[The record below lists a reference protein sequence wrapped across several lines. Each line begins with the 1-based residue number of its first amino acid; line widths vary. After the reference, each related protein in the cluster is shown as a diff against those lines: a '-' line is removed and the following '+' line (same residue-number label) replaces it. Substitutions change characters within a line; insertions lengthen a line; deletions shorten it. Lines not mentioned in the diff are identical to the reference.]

1 MGKKSKQCLL
11 RQLPEGVAHPSRS
24 RWHADAK
31 MDVCTDEPQPDVAAA
46 DEPEQGNRRHHIIAR
61 RIVVRFLPNSYI
73 RLFWDAFIF
82 LVIWYNAVLTPVR
95 IFISRDRTPKVLV
108 SLDVLFDFIFVFDTL
123 LRFYRPYV
131 DENTGG
137 VVTDPLLIRRKY
149 QRSAAFY
156 VNVIACVPIL
166 KLPISPFLDGVQL
179 TTLLTYFNVLRM
191 IRVLHLPEQFFE
203 LKRFLERN
211 GPINEPVYRMHIIFF
226 FMVLF
231 ICECGCLYFGL
242 STATNVD
249 DICPPSE
256 DFADDILGEEMWVAK
271 DTVITDVMDTR
282 VCETSSSIDCDD
294 CPQPIFFTRSVYF
307 LMQTIFTI
315 GYGDTVVPSKASIEM
330 VMSCVFMIFGVF
342 AYALTIANMTS
353 VLANLDVVNMQFRQ
367 EQDTLSHWMSVRTI
381 PARLR
386 QRIQAYFSYLSRSQH
401 GMLDD
406 VILRELPDQLAAE
419 LAERHIGLLARVPFF
434 DRSRR
439 SQEFLSMVSKV
450 LRRRVFTPG
459 TFVMHQG
466 ELQRE
471 LIIFSSGKAHILV
484 RGVKEP
490 VGTLLPGDFVGD
502 YALLFGVANQ
512 VSCQTA
518 DFSEVLAL
526 DFASFKLVMD
536 HPRNEQFGFASV
548 GYTFRNSGID
558 GCSKTIQATKESLRK
573 ISSTVSTVTCGGGK
587 GRDKL
592 KDMMEQHSAVSK
604 SFSIPPDSTA
614 HLVWD
619 FFSIFAILFY
629 AIESPIRLA
638 SHVRSGNL
646 DSFHTSMVLG
656 YVIDVLFFADMI
668 LRSTLYSFS
677 THEHGKTVVVSDPS
691 AILRRYRS
699 SPKFRIDLL
708 ATLPLDILS
717 VWTGGHALFRLTK
730 LLRILQIPMSISS
743 LQTHLD
749 VCLDAKT
756 SETQRSVLLM
766 MLYSLL
772 LVVWCS
778 SGWYAL
784 RQDETSLVSVYWT
797 ITTLTT
803 VGYGDVTPQDFVET
817 VYALFVGAIGAVFTG
832 RCQQSATNVIPQLDT
847 SRPTAR
853 KTPSLDC
860 CQHHVLLP

>member
-1 MGKKSKQCLL
+1 M
-11 RQLPEGVAHPSRS
+11 V
-24 RWHADAK
+24 
-31 MDVCTDEPQPDVAAA
+31 VQPNVAAA
-46 DEPEQGNRRHHIIAR
+46 DEGRHR
-61 RIVVRFLPNSYI
+61 KIVVRFLPNSYI
-73 RLFWDAFIF
+73 RLLWDAFIF

-95 IFISRDRTPKVLV
+95 IFISRDRTPKALV
-108 SLDVLFDFIFVFDTL
+108 SLDVLFDFIFVGDTL
-123 LRFYRPYV
+123 LRFYRPYI
-131 DENTGG
+131 DENTGE
-137 VVTDPLLIRRKY
+137 VVTDPRLIRKKY
-149 QRSAAFY
+149 RRSATFY
-156 VNVIACVPIL
+156 VNAIACVPIL

-179 TTLLTYFNVLRM
+179 STLLTYLNVLRM
-191 IRVLHLPEQFFE
+191 IRVLHLPAQFFE

-211 GPINEPVYRMHIIFF
+211 GPINEPVYRMHVIFF

-242 STATNVD
+242 STATKVD
-249 DICPPSE
+249 DVCPPPD
-256 DFADDILGEEMWVAK
+256 DFAEGILGEEMWVAK

-282 VCETSSSIDCDD
+282 VCETRSSVDCDD

-330 VMSCVFMIFGVF
+330 AMACVFMIFGVF

-367 EQDTLSHWMSVRTI
+367 EQDTLSHWMSARTV

-406 VILRELPDQLAAE
+406 VILRELPDQLSAE
-419 LAERHIGLLARVPFF
+419 LAERHIGMLARVPFF

-439 SQEFLSMVSKV
+439 SQEFLSMVAKV
-450 LRRRVFTPG
+450 LRRRVYTPG
-459 TFVMHQG
+459 TFVMRQG

-471 LIIFSSGKAHILV
+471 LLIFTSGKADILV

-490 VGTLLPGDFVGD
+490 VGTLLTGDFVGD
-502 YALLFGVANQ
+502 YAILFGVPNQ
-512 VSCQTA
+512 FSCQTA

-536 HPRNEQFGFASV
+536 HPRNEQFGFASM
-548 GYTFRNSGID
+548 GYTFRNSDID
-558 GCSKTIQATKESLRK
+558 GCTKTIQTTKESLRK
-573 ISSTVSTVTCGGGK
+573 ISSTVNTVTCGGGK
-587 GRDKL
+587 GHDKL
-592 KDMMEQHSAVSK
+592 RDMMEQHRAVSK
-604 SFSIPPDSTA
+604 SFTIPPDSKV

-619 FFSIFAILFY
+619 VFEIFAILYY
-629 AIESPIRLA
+629 AIESPMRLA

-646 DSFHTSMVLG
+646 DALHTSMVLG
-656 YVIDVLFFADMI
+656 YVIDALFFVDMI

-677 THEHGKTVVVSDPS
+677 THEHGKTVVVSEPS
-691 AILRRYRS
+691 AIRRRYRS
-699 SPKFRIDLL
+699 SSKFRVDLL

-717 VWTGGHALFRLTK
+717 VWTGGHALCRLPK
-730 LLRILQIPMSISS
+730 LLRILHIPMSITS

-749 VCLDAKT
+749 VCLGAKT
-756 SETQRSVLLM
+756 SETQRSVALM
-766 MLYSLL
+766 TLYSLL

-797 ITTLTT
+797 ITTLPT
-803 VGYGDVTPQDFVET
+803 VGYGDVTPRDFVET

-832 RCQQSATNVIPQLDT
+832 VCQKSAMNIVSQSDT

-853 KTPSLDC
+853 ARKTLSLDC

>member
-1 MGKKSKQCLL
+1 MAV
-11 RQLPEGVAHPSRS
+11 RA
-24 RWHADAK
+24 
-31 MDVCTDEPQPDVAAA
+31 EPPPHVAAA
-46 DEPEQGNRRHHIIAR
+46 DGGPEQGDRRVRTIAR
-61 RIVVRFLPNSYI
+61 RIVARFLPNSYT
-73 RLFWDAFIF
+73 RLLWDAFIF

-95 IFISRDRTPKVLV
+95 IFISRDRTPGVLV
-108 SLDVLFDFIFVFDTL
+108 SLDVLFDFIFVGDTL

-131 DENTGG
+131 DENTGE
-137 VVTDPLLIRRKY
+137 VVTDPQLIRKKY
-149 QRSAAFY
+149 QRSATFY
-156 VNVIACVPIL
+156 VNAIACVPIL
-166 KLPISPFLDGVQL
+166 KLPISPFLDGAQL
-179 TTLLTYFNVLRM
+179 STLLTYFNVLRM
-191 IRVLHLPEQFFE
+191 VRVLHLPGQFSE
-203 LKRFLERN
+203 LKRFRERN

-242 STATNVD
+242 STATKVD

-256 DFADDILGEEMWVAK
+256 DFADDVLGEEMWVAK

-282 VCETSSSIDCDD
+282 VCEVRSSIDCDD

-315 GYGDTVVPSKASIEM
+315 GYGDTVVPSRASIEM
-330 VMSCVFMIFGVF
+330 AMSCVFMIFGVF
-342 AYALTIANMTS
+342 AYAMTIANMTS

-406 VILRELPDQLAAE
+406 VILRELPDQLSSE
-419 LAERHIGLLARVPFF
+419 LAERHIGLLSRVPFF

-439 SQEFLSMVSKV
+439 TQEFLSMVAKA

-459 TFVMHQG
+459 TFIMHQG

-471 LIIFSSGKAHILV
+471 LLIFSSGKADILV

-502 YALLFGVANQ
+502 YALLFGVPNQ

-526 DFASFKLVMD
+526 DFASFRLVMD
-536 HPRNEQFGFASV
+536 HPRNQHFDFASM
-548 GYTFRNSGID
+548 GCTFRNSGVD
-558 GCSKTIQATKESLRK
+558 GCSKTIETTKESLRK
-573 ISSTVSTVTCGGGK
+573 ISSTVSTVTSGGGK
-587 GRDKL
+587 GRRDKL
-592 KDMMEQHSAVSK
+592 KDMMERHRAVSK
-604 SFSIPPDSTA
+604 SFSVHPDSKV

-619 FFSIFAILFY
+619 VFSIFAILYY

-638 SHVRSGNL
+638 SHVRSGDL
-646 DSFHTSMVLG
+646 DSFHASMVLG
-656 YVIDVLFFADMI
+656 YVIDVLFFVDMI

-691 AILRRYRS
+691 AIRRRYLS
-699 SPKFRIDLL
+699 SSKFRVDLL
-708 ATLPLDILS
+708 TTLPLDILS
-717 VWTGGHALFRLTK
+717 VWSGGHALFRLPK
-730 LLRILQIPMSISS
+730 LLRISQIPMSISS
-743 LQTHLD
+743 LQTHLE
-749 VCLDAKT
+749 VCSGVKT
-756 SETQRSVLLM
+756 SETQRSVALM
-766 MLYSLL
+766 MTYSLL

-784 RQDETSLVSVYWT
+784 RSDETSLVSVYWT

-817 VYALFVGAIGAVFTG
+817 LYALFVGAIGAVFTG
-832 RCQQSATNVIPQLDT
+832 TCQQSGVNAIPQLDP

-853 KTPSLDC
+853 KTPSLDRR
-860 CQHHVLLP
+860 QHHVLLPRRRVDRQQLRPSAPLHQEIHG